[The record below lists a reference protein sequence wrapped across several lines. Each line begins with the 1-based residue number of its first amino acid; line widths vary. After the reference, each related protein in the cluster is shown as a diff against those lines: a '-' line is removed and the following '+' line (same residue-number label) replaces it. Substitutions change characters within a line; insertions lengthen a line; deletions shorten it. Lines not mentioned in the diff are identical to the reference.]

1 MSEKIYDPFLND
13 VGSKLNE
20 VIPDEWEKIFLY
32 AEILDGGIELY
43 FWFVDSK
50 KKQIVE
56 CMHIPQVYNIERN
69 KIQYSMVEL
78 SRIISD
84 MSEFGKRELS
94 QNWTTMAL
102 IIENTG
108 NFHMDLTYDDL
119 DESDGQQRRIEWEKK
134 YLGR

>member
-1 MSEKIYDPFLND
+1 
-13 VGSKLNE
+13 
-20 VIPDEWEKIFLY
+20 
-32 AEILDGGIELY
+32 
-43 FWFVDSK
+43 
-50 KKQIVE
+50 
-56 CMHIPQVYNIERN
+56 IPQVYNIERN